1 MPERRELSWAEVAGL
16 PWIWVE
22 NLPFFSVL
30 QQKLGDNRVLAN
42 KAAIAVDEQIVRELV
57 MAGQGVA
64 IMREDEA
71 RPLVERGLVTIW
83 DKGWGEIPSAWDGC
97 CAIENRSVSE
107 PPEMWS
113 SMSGESRI
121 LLQGGSMSDDRL

>member
-83 DKGWGEIPSAWDGC
+83 DKGWGEIPLCLGWLLR
-97 CAIENRSVSE
+97 NREQVSIRAARDVVLYVWRKQDLTPGWE
-107 PPEMWS
+107 HV
-113 SMSGESRI
+113 
-121 LLQGGSMSDDRL
+121 